1 MHIIL
6 ISDTAFN
13 IKLDNHKKDV
23 NNPKSIPANFHLKKH
38 GYLFNLN
45 FKIVLMEPLII
56 INRTIKD
63 TLKFRFK
70 HREDF

>member
-1 MHIIL
+1 MHMIQ

-13 IKLDNHKKDV
+13 IKLDHHKKDF
-23 NNPKSIPANFHLKKH
+23 NNPKSIPANFYLKKH

-45 FKIVLMEPLII
+45 FKIVLMEQLII
-56 INRTIKD
+56 INRTIKN

-70 HREDF
+70 HRENF